1 MQHVS
6 PEISPGC
13 FAAPLASLGRDTV
26 PTGEHLVR
34 SHFGVPQLDADLHA
48 VEIAGLVKRSVRWT
62 LNDFRKLSQIST
74 HVTLE
79 CAGHRRMELDPSAPG
94 VPWQLGAV
102 SHARWAGAQLADLF
116 EIVRPLPEATHIVL
130 TGADAGAVEGGT
142 DPEAFARAIPLRD
155 PVVREM
161 ILAWSMNGKGLTPEH
176 GAPLRAVV
184 PGWYA
189 VSSVKWL
196 SRIEFVSHAFDG
208 YFQAVD
214 YRVKEAG
221 DEGPGRELTVMPT
234 HSLITSPS
242 ESETIHAGAV
252 VVAGTA
258 WGGVGGIG
266 PVELQVDDGEWQ
278 RVRTEPGPGIHAPTQ
293 FAHPIDLAP
302 GTHTVRA
309 RATDRKGNTQ
319 PDSVAWNSRGY
330 GVNAVHTRTLN
341 VT

>member
-13 FAAPLASLGRDTV
+13 FAAPLTSLGRDTV
-26 PTGEHLVR
+26 PAGEHFVR
-34 SHFGVPQLDADLHA
+34 SHFAVPQLDADLHA
-48 VEIAGLVKRSVRWT
+48 VEITGLVKRSVRWT

-79 CAGHRRMELDPSAPG
+79 CAGHRRLELDSTLLG
-94 VPWQLGAV
+94 VPWQFGAV

-130 TGADAGAVEGGT
+130 SGADAGDVDGRT
-142 DPEAFARAIPLRD
+142 DSEAFARAIPLRD
-155 PVVREM
+155 PVVREI

-196 SRIEFVSHAFDG
+196 SRIEFVSHEFDG
-208 YFQAVD
+208 FFQAVD

-221 DEGPGRELTVMPT
+221 EEGSGRELTVMPT

-242 ESETIHAGAV
+242 ESETIPAGAI

-266 PVELQVDDGEWQ
+266 PVELQVDDGAWQ

-293 FAHPIDLAP
+293 FAHTIDLAP

-319 PDSVAWNSRGY
+319 PDSIPWNSRGY
-330 GVNAVHTRTLN
+330 GVNTVHTLTLN
-341 VT
+341 VI